1 MKLDP
6 NNLDL
11 DKHAKEMAE
20 LAYAEM
26 MSAHSFAY
34 QVIHGN
40 KTEEREAEIEFL
52 RGVVG
57 PDHYEVREYLEL
69 AKVIGIDEAMEYARN
84 VRYTA
89 ITEVEVLW
97 QEKNGLDMCYECSE
111 FFEKE
116 ELFDHPNVGL
126 LCEDCAL
133 GYDDENE
140 EDN

>member
-1 MKLDP
+1 MELDP

-20 LAYAEM
+20 LAYAEL

-52 RGVVG
+52 RDVVG
-57 PDHYEVREYLEL
+57 PDYCEVGQYLEL
-69 AKVIGIDEAMEYARN
+69 AKVIGIDEAMKYARN
-84 VRYTA
+84 VRYKA
-89 ITEVEVLW
+89 VTEVEVLW
-97 QEKNGLDMCYECSE
+97 QEKNGLDTCYECSE
-111 FFEKE
+111 FFEKD
-116 ELFDHPNVGL
+116 ELFDHPSVGL
-126 LCEDCAL
+126 LCEDCTL
-133 GYDDENE
+133 VYDDENE